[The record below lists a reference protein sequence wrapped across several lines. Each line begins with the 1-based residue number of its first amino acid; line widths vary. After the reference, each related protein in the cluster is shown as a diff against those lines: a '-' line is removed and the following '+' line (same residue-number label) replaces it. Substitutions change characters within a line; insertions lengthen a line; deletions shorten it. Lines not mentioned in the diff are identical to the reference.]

1 MIQLPYGLEFL
12 NAGGG
17 KIAPIEGDAYR
28 LSIPEGPEGRYRL
41 AQLDNYG
48 HLKRRDFPHRAPCQ
62 IQVEMRAC
70 AESLPGTWG
79 FGIWNDPFGMGVLA
93 GKGSRWP
100 VLPNCAWF
108 FFASSENYLALRDD
122 LPANGAMA
130 ATFRS
135 PQWPAGLL
143 ALVSPGL
150 ALMLNPAGR
159 RLLRRLGRKIVQ
171 QDTVRLEADPSEWH
185 EYKLEWKNQ
194 QDDFYVDGVSVLGT
208 KISPQG
214 RLGLVIWIDNQYASL
229 PPDGRFKYGM
239 QSNEEPAWI
248 EMRRLIINH

>member
-79 FGIWNDPFGMGVLA
+79 FGIWNDPFGM
-93 GKGSRWP
+93 
-100 VLPNCAWF
+100 
-108 FFASSENYLALRDD
+108 
-122 LPANGAMA
+122 
-130 ATFRS
+130 
-135 PQWPAGLL
+135 GLL